1 MTLMPVSNICAL
13 RLELV
18 ERRRV
23 AVDLPPV
30 VDAGDLGFGDVERL
44 ADHVPHVAERAV
56 TDRHGDAVAE
66 CCARPRRASDRR
78 WA

>member
-30 VDAGDLGFGDVERL
+30 VDAR
-44 ADHVPHVAERAV
+44 
-56 TDRHGDAVAE
+56 
-66 CCARPRRASDRR
+66 
-78 WA
+78 